1 MNFGEVYMKKELST
15 SFDTR
20 QHMQSEDFEIFYYK
34 DLNLSQVSLHIHS
47 HYEFYYFVEGSVSYR
62 LGDNEYLL
70 EPGDCLLIPPGLP
83 HTLSNAAPNSPY
95 RRFVLWCSENFFQSL
110 CRADAEGCGYG
121 FRYAA
126 EIGGLHF
133 RPDLVNAQE
142 IMGLLM
148 NILEERNDT
157 RPFRLFNLRL
167 LIASFFVY
175 INRLIY
181 NSLNQESQSYE
192 NALYINICYYIN
204 HHLDED
210 LSLNRLADFFFVSKY
225 HIAHIFKDSMGI
237 SIHQYIL
244 KKRLHACKNAILSGM
259 AFTKIYTQYGFNDY
273 TVFYRAFKKE
283 FGMSPT
289 AFKEQCSLTEATP
302 EILI

>member
-1 MNFGEVYMKKELST
+1 MKKELST

-20 QHMQSEDFEIFYYK
+20 QHMKSEDFEIFYYK
-34 DLNLSQVSLHIHS
+34 DLNLSQVSLHLHD
-47 HYEFYYFVEGSVSYR
+47 HYEFYYFVEGSVTYR
-62 LGDNEYLL
+62 LGEQEHHL
-70 EPGDCLLIPPGLP
+70 EPGDCLLIPPDLP
-83 HTLSNAAPNSPY
+83 HTLSNAEPDLPY
-95 RRFVLWCSENFFQSL
+95 RRFVLWVSKSFFHTL
-110 CRADAEGCGYG
+110 CAVDAEGYGYG
-121 FRYAA
+121 FTHAQT
-126 EIGGLHF
+126 IGGLHF

-157 RPFRLFNLRL
+157 RPFRNLNLRL
-167 LIASFFVY
+167 MIASFFVY
-175 INRLIY
+175 LNRLIY
-181 NSLNQESQSYE
+181 HSINQESPTYE

-204 HHLDED
+204 HHLSEE
-210 LSLNRLADFFFVSKY
+210 LTLNQLADFFFVSKY

-289 AFKEQCSLTEATP
+289 AYREQHSITEATP

>member
-1 MNFGEVYMKKELST
+1 MKKELST
-15 SFDTR
+15 SFNTR

-47 HYEFYYFVEGSVSYR
+47 HYEFYYFLEGTVTYR
-62 LGDNEYLL
+62 LGENEYCL
-70 EPGDCLLIPPGLP
+70 EPGDFLLIPPGLP
-83 HTLSNAAPNSPY
+83 HTLSNAAPNSAY
-95 RRFVLWCSENFFQSL
+95 RRFVLWFSKSFFDAL
-110 CRADAEGCGYG
+110 CQTDAEGYGYG
-121 FRYAA
+121 FRYAEQA
-126 EIGGLHF
+126 GGLHF
-133 RPDLVNAQE
+133 RPDLINAQE
-142 IMGLLM
+142 IMGFLM

-157 RPFRLFNLRL
+157 RPFRQLNLHL
-167 LIASFFVY
+167 MLASFFVY
-175 INRLIY
+175 INRLVY
-181 NSLNQESQSYE
+181 NSLNPKSPNYE

-210 LSLNRLADFFFVSKY
+210 LSLNQLADFFFVSKY
-225 HIAHIFKDSMGI
+225 HIAHIFKDNMGI

-259 AFTKIYTQYGFNDY
+259 ALTKIYTQYGFNDY

-289 AFKEQCSLTEATP
+289 AYREQHAITEAAP
-302 EILI
+302 EILL

>member
-1 MNFGEVYMKKELST
+1 MKKVLST
-15 SFDTR
+15 SFNTR
-20 QHMQSEDFEIFYYK
+20 QHMQSDDFEIFYYK
-34 DLNLSQVSLHIHS
+34 DINLSRVSLHNHS

-62 LGDNEYLL
+62 LGDKEHIL
-70 EPGDCLLIPPGLP
+70 EPGDCLLIPPGIP
-83 HTLSNAAPNSPY
+83 HNLSNAAPNSAY
-95 RRFVLWCSENFFQSL
+95 RRFVLWFSKSFFQSL
-110 CRADAEGCGYG
+110 CQIDEGYG
-121 FRYAA
+121 YAFRHA
-126 EIGGLHF
+126 EQEGGFHF

-148 NILEERNDT
+148 SILEERNDSQ
-157 RPFRLFNLRL
+157 PFRSLNLNL
-167 LIASFFVY
+167 MLASFFVY

-181 NSLNQESQSYE
+181 NALHPDSPAYE

-210 LSLNRLADFFFVSKY
+210 LSLNQLADFFFVSKY
-225 HIAHIFKDSMGI
+225 HISHIFKDNMGI

-259 AFTKIYTQYGFNDY
+259 ALTKIYTQYGFRDY

-283 FGMSPT
+283 FGISPS
-289 AFKEQCSLTEATP
+289 AFREQHSLTEPAP
-302 EILI
+302 ELLT